1 MAVGF
6 SVGAGTAAAMALL
19 LYGDSGFLTT
29 AGLLIGFAV
38 GSAGAGLWV
47 GAPDGPV
54 PGHRRILGR
63 WMLGIAAMVLASFV
77 ATFWL
82 RVPAIQASPWGP
94 PLGVVLLLA
103 EPAYALGALLAAL
116 EARRRAWLGER
127 WFAVRG
133 ASGGRAAGVAVPALL
148 GTAVGVP
155 LATSWLIPA
164 FPPGP
169 VFLGLALLLTVAGSL
184 EMSLAAEPKEGT
196 MSDRVV
202 IVTGV
207 DGRGQVGFAVAE
219 AFVEQGARVVV
230 TGRTGAVEDLA
241 RELGDDVVGVSADLT
256 DADGAASVVDTV
268 RKRWGRLD
276 VLVNVAGGLHV
287 AKSVADTTPEEWQR
301 EVDANVRTTFLMSRA
316 AIPLLRDSRGVIINF
331 ASPAGLRASRRLAAY
346 SAGKA
351 GVVALTRS
359 LALEEK
365 PYGVRVN
372 AIAPGTIDTAD
383 NREEMG
389 EDGADWVT
397 REEIV
402 GAVLFLAGTA
412 GSGVNGE
419 TVRVMGSQI

>member
-1 MAVGF
+1 
-6 SVGAGTAAAMALL
+6 VGAGTAAAMALL
-19 LYGDSGFLTT
+19 LYGDNGFLTT

-47 GAPDGPV
+47 GAPDGSV
-54 PGHRRILGR
+54 PGHRRVLGR
-63 WMLGIAAMVLASFV
+63 WMLAIAAMVVASFA

-82 RVPAIQASPWGP
+82 RAPAVQASRWGP
-94 PLGVVLLLA
+94 PLAVVLLLA

-116 EARRRAWLGER
+116 EARRRGWLGER
-127 WFAVRG
+127 WFAVRIR
-133 ASGGRAAGVAVPALL
+133 GGRAAGVAVPALL
-148 GTAVGVP
+148 GIAVGVP

-164 FPPGP
+164 YPPGP

-207 DGRGQVGFAVAE
+207 GGRGQVGFAVAE
-219 AFVEQGARVVV
+219 AFVGQGARVVI
-230 TGRTGAVEDLA
+230 TGRSEAVEGHA
-241 RELGDDVVGVSADLT
+241 RELGDDVVGVAADLT
-256 DADGAASVVDTV
+256 DPDGAAAVVDTV
-268 RKRWGRLD
+268 RQRWGRLD

-287 AKSVADTTPEEWQR
+287 TKAVADTTPDEWQK
-301 EVDANVRTTFLMSRA
+301 EVDGNVRTAFLMSRA
-316 AIPLLRDSRGVIINF
+316 ALPLLRDSSGVIINF
-331 ASPAGLRASRRLAAY
+331 ASPAGLRAARRMAAY

-365 PYGVRVN
+365 AHGVRVN
-372 AIAPGTIDTAD
+372 AIAPGTVDTAQ

-402 GAVLFLAGTA
+402 GTVLFLAGTA

-419 TVRVMGSQI
+419 TVRVMGSQL